1 MCKDGAPWNE
11 APDIYVQRNIMKLG
25 PSRWLSGKESTCQC
39 RRHLWCGF
47 SPWVRKIPWRSHG
60 YPLQCSCLES
70 PMDRGAWRATV
81 RKVAQSR
88 TQLSNWAHTYIMRLV
103 PVLWQTTNQNYFAAP
118 PETNSCPQTEEKF
131 LGFSWQEEK
140 ANRKEKVPSL
150 MQPQSLSLSSTHYW
164 ESRTVSKNS
173 LFPSI
178 THVHVSFM
186 HF

>member
-1 MCKDGAPWNE
+1 MVKNLPANAGDTCDVGSIPE
-11 APDIYVQRNIMKLG
+11 
-25 PSRWLSGKESTCQC
+25 SG
-39 RRHLWCGF
+39 R
-47 SPWVRKIPWRSHG
+47 SPGGSG

-70 PMDRGAWRATV
+70 PMDRGSWRATV
-81 RKVAQSR
+81 RRVAQSQ

-103 PVLWQTTNQNYFAAP
+103 LVLWQTTNWNYFAAP
-118 PETNSCPQTEEKF
+118 PETNSCPQTEETF
-131 LGFSWQEEK
+131 LGLPWQEEK
-140 ANRKEKVPSL
+140 ANRKEKMPSL
-150 MQPQSLSLSSTHYW
+150 MQPQSLSLSLSSTHYW